1 LPLKA
6 NHPARAIYSP
16 IKKASIAG
24 FFYACSILITTTEQK
39 NRTLFVKGL
48 LAYFSPK
55 TVL

>member
-1 LPLKA
+1 
-6 NHPARAIYSP
+6 ARAIYSP

-24 FFYACSILITTTEQK
+24 FFYACSILIATTEQK
-39 NRTLFVKGL
+39 NRTLFAKGL